1 MILATPSTAGV
12 AGLAIAFAAGV
23 ISIATPC
30 SLPLIPGYL
39 AYMSGVSSGEGR
51 QTKRVMGAAAL
62 FVCGFAVIFTA
73 LGAAA
78 SVLGSFLLRQLPLFV
93 KISGAFVIV
102 MGLASLGVLRL
113 PFLYR
118 EKRFDLSKIR
128 RGPAGAVPLGMAF
141 AFGWTPC
148 VGPVL
153 GAIFAVA
160 ANTQTASH
168 GALLLFVY
176 SLGMGI
182 PFLGLALAYSRA
194 GRTFRIVRRHAR
206 GIEITGG
213 VFLIGIG
220 VLLVTGTWQQLLA
233 PVVNLFVRHHWTL

>member
-1 MILATPSTAGV
+1 MILATASTAGA

-30 SLPLIPGYL
+30 SFPLIPGYL
-39 AYMSGVSSGEGR
+39 AYMSGVTSGEGR
-51 QTKRVMGAAAL
+51 QTKRVMGAAGL
-62 FVCGFAVIFTA
+62 FVLGFAVVFTA
-73 LGAAA
+73 LGATA
-78 SVLGSFLLRQLPLFV
+78 SVLGSFLFRQLPLFI
-93 KISGAFVIV
+93 KISGVFVIV
-102 MGLASLGVLRL
+102 MGLASLGVLRI

-128 RGPAGAVPLGMAF
+128 RGPGGAVPLGMAF

-153 GAIFAVA
+153 GAILAVS
-160 ANTQTASH
+160 ANTTTASH

-182 PFLGLALAYSRA
+182 PFLLFALAYSRA
-194 GRTFRIVRRHAR
+194 GKTFGAVRRHAR
-206 GIEITGG
+206 GIEVTGG
-213 VFLIGIG
+213 VMLIGIG
-220 VLLVTGTWQQLLA
+220 LLLVTGTWQQLLA
-233 PVVNLFVRHHWTL
+233 PVIHLFVSHHWIL

>member
-1 MILATPSTAGV
+1 MMLASPSTAGV

-62 FVCGFAVIFTA
+62 FVFGFAVVFTA
-73 LGAAA
+73 LGATA
-78 SVLGSFLLRQLPLFV
+78 SVLGSFLLRQLPLFIR
-93 KISGAFVIV
+93 ISGVFVIL

-128 RGPAGAVPLGMAF
+128 RGPGGAVPLGMAF

-153 GAIFAVA
+153 GAILAVS
-160 ANTQTASH
+160 ANTTTAAR

-182 PFLGLALAYSRA
+182 PFLIFALAYSRA
-194 GRTFRIVRRHAR
+194 GKTFGFVRRHAR
-206 GIEITGG
+206 GIELTGG
-213 VFLIGIG
+213 ILLVGIG
-220 VLLVTGTWQQLLA
+220 LLLVTDTWQQLLA